1 MGFSSVI
8 VRFNNSIMF
17 SNVAKHKLGKVK
29 DERVHAS
36 HPVCMVDL
44 EHLEGDSNLPCD
56 KN

>member
-36 HPVCMVDL
+36 HPVCMV
-44 EHLEGDSNLPCD
+44 EGIWRVT
-56 KN
+56 

>member
-1 MGFSSVI
+1 M
-8 VRFNNSIMF
+8 RFNNSIMF

-36 HPVCMVDL
+36 HPVCMVDR

>member
-1 MGFSSVI
+1 M
-8 VRFNNSIMF
+8 RFNNSIMF

-44 EHLEGDSNLPCD
+44 EHLEGDTNLPCD